1 MALKRDVKDAAH
13 FRRPLGH
20 LEKLVM
26 NSVRPAEELKALVSR
41 CLGFAPIQ
49 KADFLPGVAVYG
61 DSGHTTSI
69 RRRPHRMP

>member
-13 FRRPLGH
+13 FRRRLGH

-26 NSVRPAEELKALVSR
+26 NSVRPAEELKALVSQ

-69 RRRPHRMP
+69 RRRPHRTP